1 MNWLECFFMMNEEW
15 RNGNNALMMQ
25 KNRRRRRMKIF
36 TRYIAKNKPYK
47 DIVLNRED
55 LLSHAQE
62 IARLHAHQ
70 EVNLPK
76 RTLLP
81 RVKQNIKFLEQAYR
95 DIVDYSTR
103 TQDVLPATEWLLD
116 NYYSLKNLKEEIQKS
131 LPYKFERQLPRNASG
146 DFQGYPR
153 VYGLLVELI
162 EHTDSQLQSDTLK
175 AFINAY
181 QVQVPLSSGELWA
194 IPIMLRIVLLEN
206 IRRLTEQII
215 FTQAEREAADRWV
228 MPLLESEHRPDEWE
242 GILKTLTAQEEYS
255 SAYAEQLLK
264 RLRDLGIDTAPLLHW
279 VDRVVAKQDTTIEEL
294 AKLER
299 QRQSMYQVSM
309 GHAIQSIHFVT
320 AEDWPR
326 FFEEVSLVEREF
338 QKDPSNVYCKMDFQ
352 SRDVYRHHVEKIARR
367 YRVSELV
374 VARTVV
380 SRSNKA
386 NDQGEYVASHV
397 GYDLIGPGRIE
408 LEREVEQDF
417 GESRNLASKIRRS
430 IRKQPNRYYFGGLL
444 LGVGSLGTGVI
455 SYALQ
460 DASFSL
466 GYVVI
471 ALGLLVWASS
481 LILPLVNWI
490 ASVLF
495 RPTFLP
501 KLELRE
507 GIPQELRTMV
517 AVPTLLT
524 SLTRVHDLIGQME
537 VYYLANKDDNLY
549 FALLGDFAD
558 ASSEVVQ
565 GDEEIIST
573 ATAAINNLNKKYN
586 QNRFYFFHRKRIFND
601 SEGVWM
607 GWERKRGKLVEFNCL
622 LRQDGETSYDVQIG
636 DLSILPTFR
645 YVITLDADTQLP
657 QGTARQL
664 IGTLAHP
671 LHAPQLSA
679 DGRRVVKGYGILQPR
694 VGVSILCAGASKFA
708 RIFSGRVG
716 VDPYTSAVSDVYQ
729 DLFGEGIFTGK
740 GIYDV
745 AIFHQVTFKAF
756 PENTILSHDLIEGLY
771 ARAGLVT
778 DVELIDGYPA
788 NYLAYMRRSHRWV
801 RGDWQLLPW
810 LFKPIPF
817 VSRWKIFDN
826 LRRSLEAPALFL
838 LLIVAFTVLYGKPWI
853 WVGLISLSLIWPMVL
868 NMLSMLLT
876 EGLEKENVGQDIS
889 TMVIQ
894 FSLQF
899 ILLPYQ
905 AFIMLDAIIRSVYR
919 QVISHRSLLEWETA
933 ADTEKRL
940 DVRMKTMVFSM
951 WSVILLVIGSFLM
964 ILSMFPARIG
974 LFVPLAIV
982 WLASPWFA
990 YRVSLPTIHE
1000 KAMLSSS
1007 EQHALRRWA
1016 RKIWAFFEEY
1026 VSSEDHWLPPDNV
1039 QIEPPNGIAHRTS
1052 PTNIGL
1058 ALLANLAARDFG
1070 YITLAKVHERINST
1084 LQILEGLDQW
1094 KGHLYNWYDTQ
1105 SLAPLEPRY
1114 VSTVDSGNF
1123 VVYLLTL
1130 RSGLSE
1136 ILNKSLLDL
1145 EFVRGLKDTYNLLI
1159 EAIDEDCNEELKGF
1173 GQALDHMLSSDEA
1186 WNFENW
1192 MNLLSRWPSLLVDQ
1206 ELTKEGD
1213 YWARRLET
1221 MIVTFRQET
1230 HDIYPWYFDPDHMD
1244 ETTLFNAR
1252 IFKTNNLDELSKCY
1266 LDGLEEQSFS
1276 PEMKALLQ
1284 KVLLK
1289 IQGYQQESIDLQQRL
1304 EKLAFATDFRPL
1316 FDDKRKLF
1324 SIGYRVAENMLDKSY
1339 YDLLASEA
1347 RQASFIAIAK
1357 GDVHHNHWFKLGRSL
1372 TLAKGKRSLVSWSG
1386 TMFEFLMPL
1395 LVMLN
1400 FEGTL
1405 LDETSRNVVEVQR
1418 KYGIEHNVPWGIS
1431 ESGFYAFD
1439 PQLNYQYKAFGVPGL
1454 GLKRGLIQDL
1464 VIAPYASFLALM
1476 VSPHEA
1482 LLNISTMEKMGFAG
1496 RYGLYEAADFTPERI
1511 PSERSFMLIQS
1522 FMAHHQG
1529 MSLLAIDNVVHE
1541 NIMPKRFHSEAMIQA
1556 TELLLQERLPEST
1569 PPVPQVEGEQVVN
1582 ERQVKD
1588 PDSEQ
1593 NQFIIM
1599 ETAKS
1604 AIPATH
1610 CISNGQYSVM
1620 MTNAG
1625 AGFSRMRDINLS
1637 RWREDVTQDA
1647 WGMYFYIQNLNSGE
1661 VWSATHQPCRYSG
1674 EDYKVTYAPDRV
1686 EFSRKDGNIITRTE
1700 IVVSPEDQAEMR
1712 RISLTNRSKH
1722 DRTVEVTSYFEV
1734 VLARLSEDLAHP
1746 AFGNLFIQTEFEQ
1759 GALLA
1764 SRRPRSE
1771 KQARLW
1777 LMHTVAT
1784 EGEKI
1789 GSLQYE
1795 TDRARFIGRGRSLA
1809 QPQALDANHP
1819 LSNTVGAVLDPMM
1832 SLRQRVR
1839 IAPGQTVRVSFS
1851 VGYAESREEIIRI
1864 AEKYRDPLSVNRA
1877 FELAWTHSK
1886 MELRHLN
1893 LTAAQA
1899 NEGLSLGGH
1908 LLYLSPCRSDVAECI
1923 KNNHKGQSSLW
1934 PYAISGD
1941 LPIVLLRVK
1950 DTENMDLVRRFL
1962 TIHEYWRLKG
1972 LFADLVIFNEDES
1985 GYLQAFQDNLR
1996 DLISMGHARDLLN
2009 QSGGVFLLQKG
2020 HVQQEDVT
2028 LLCAVARMTF
2038 NGEGGSCSIQ
2048 VRKKRKFMTGDVE
2061 HREKIT
2067 LEKARDQMLKRD
2079 QERVRE
2085 FREEALDKS
2094 MDRLQFANGYGG
2106 FSEDGKEYIIHLQEG
2121 MNTPL
2126 PWINV
2131 IANTKFGFQISEV
2144 GAGYTWSLNS
2154 REYKLT
2160 PWSNDPILD
2169 PPGEA
2174 LYLRD
2179 EHSGEFWSVTASPK
2193 REKGSYTIRHGQGY
2207 SIFEHYSHGIKQSL
2221 HYFVPI
2227 DESVKVIE
2235 LLMTNTTNHELR
2247 LSAVYYAEWVMGVAR
2262 QNTAPYLVTEYD
2274 GERDIFYTRNTFQEE
2289 FVGRLGFLTAFGAP
2303 VASYTGDRSEFI
2315 GRNGTLEDPMG
2326 LKQDLFSETVGA
2338 GLDPCCALQLLFSL
2352 APGESKA
2359 ITFLLGETEN
2369 SQEAERI
2376 TTNLSQ
2382 PQQIKE
2388 ALEEV
2393 KRYWDEVLGNVQVH
2407 TPDPSMNLLLNRWLL
2422 YQTIACRVW
2431 ARSAFYQSGGAY
2443 GFRDQLQDV
2452 MALVYTS
2459 PEVTRNQIIL
2469 HCGHQFVEGD
2479 VQHWWHAETGKGIR
2493 TKFSDDLLWL
2503 PFVTAH
2509 YIERTGDT
2517 TILDETNV
2525 FLEDNHLK
2533 EDEDEVYSIPRS
2545 TKEHGN
2551 VYEHCVRT
2559 IERGLRFGEHGLP
2572 LIGSGDWNDG
2582 FSRIGIKGKG
2592 ESVWLGWFFYLT
2604 LTRFSSLCDDR
2615 QDLERGVRY
2624 RRIAA
2629 ELLQSIELH
2638 GWDGGWYRRAYF
2650 DDGTPLGSSQN
2661 KECQIDALAQ
2671 SWAVLSG
2678 AAKPTRAKDAMLA
2691 LEHYLWRKEDGV
2703 LLLLTPPFDKF
2714 LPDPG
2719 YIKGYVPGVRENGG
2733 QYTHGATWA
2742 ILAYTSLGEGDK
2754 ALELFQM
2761 LSPIHHARTEHEV
2774 NRYKVEPYVMAADVY
2789 ASHPHIGRGG
2799 WTWYTG
2805 ASGWMY
2811 QAGLEGILG
2820 FTRHGDKLV
2829 LKPCIPSRWRGYR
2842 LTYQFKTATYEI
2854 IIENPMSRMT
2864 GCDRITL
2871 DEEVLLE
2878 PEILLKDDG
2887 QTHTVRLTL

>member
-1 MNWLECFFMMNEEW
+1 
-15 RNGNNALMMQ
+15 
-25 KNRRRRRMKIF
+25 MKLL
-36 TRYIAKNKPYK
+36 TRYIAKDKPYK

-55 LLSHAQE
+55 LLSHAEE
-62 IARLHAHQ
+62 IALLHAHQ
-70 EVNLPK
+70 ETSLPK
-76 RTLLP
+76 CTLLP

-103 TQDVLPATEWLLD
+103 TQEVLPATEWLLD
-116 NYYSLKNLKEEIQKS
+116 NFYSLRDLREEIQKN
-131 LPYKFERQLPRNASG
+131 LAYKFERQLPRNASG

-153 VYGLLVELI
+153 IYGLLVELI

-206 IRRLTEQII
+206 IRRLTEQIL
-215 FTQAEREAADRWV
+215 FTQAEREAADQWV
-228 MPLLESEHRPDEWE
+228 MPLLESEHGPDEWE

-255 SAYAEQLLK
+255 SAYAEQMLK
-264 RLRDLGIDTAPLLHW
+264 RLRDLGVDSAPLLHW

-294 AKLER
+294 AKLEY

-309 GHAIQSIHFVT
+309 GHAILSIHFVT
-320 AEDWPR
+320 AEDWPH
-326 FFEEVSLVEREF
+326 FFEEVSLVESEF
-338 QKDPSNVYCKMDFQ
+338 KKDPSSVYSKMDFQ
-352 SRDVYRHHVEKIARR
+352 SRDAYRHQVEKIARR
-367 YRVSELV
+367 FKVSELV
-374 VARTVV
+374 VARKVL
-380 SRSNKA
+380 SRSEKA
-386 NDQGEYVASHV
+386 HEQGETVSSHV
-397 GYDLIGPGRIE
+397 GYDLIGLGRVE

-417 GESRNLASKIRRS
+417 GKSRNLASKIRLAL
-430 IRKQPNRYYFGGLL
+430 RKKPVLFYFGSLL
-444 LGVGSLGTGVI
+444 IGVGGLSAWVLA
-455 SYALQ
+455 YALQ
-460 DASFSL
+460 VIPLSL
-466 GYVVI
+466 NYVVI
-471 ALGLLVWASS
+471 VIGLLVWASS
-481 LILPLVNWI
+481 LIIPLVNRV

-524 SLTRVHDLIGQME
+524 SVGKVNELIGQIE
-537 VYYLANKDDNLY
+537 VCYLANKDENLH

-558 ASSEVVQ
+558 ASSEIVQ
-565 GDEEIIST
+565 GDEEII
-573 ATAAINNLNKKYN
+573 AAASVAIENLNNKYG
-586 QNRFYFFHRKRIFND
+586 QSRFYFFQRKRIFNA

-622 LRQDGETSYDVQIG
+622 LRQDGETSYEVQIG
-636 DLSILPTFR
+636 ELSILSTFR

-657 QGTARQL
+657 PGTARQL

-671 LHAPQLSA
+671 LHAPQLSE
-679 DGRRVVKGYGILQPR
+679 DGRRVVQGYGILQPR
-694 VGVSILCAGASKFA
+694 VGVSILSAGASKFA

-716 VDPYTSAVSDVYQ
+716 VDPYTTAVSDVYQ

-745 AIFHQVTFKAF
+745 NIFHQVTHKAF

-788 NYLAYMRRSHRWV
+788 NYLAYMRRLHRWV

-826 LRRSLEAPALFL
+826 LRRSLEAPALLL
-838 LLIVAFTVLYGKPWI
+838 LLILAFTVYSGEPWI

-868 NMLSMLLT
+868 NMLCRLFA
-876 EGLEKENVGQDIS
+876 EGAEKENFGHDML
-889 TMVIQ
+889 TMFAQ

-899 ILLPYQ
+899 LFLPFQ
-905 AFIMLDAIIRSVYR
+905 AFSMLDAIIRSVYR
-919 QVISHRSLLEWETA
+919 QFISHRYLLEWETA

-940 DVRMKTMVFSM
+940 DVSYKTMVCTM
-951 WSVILLVIGSFLM
+951 WSVILFVLVASLTIRYSFPTKLG
-964 ILSMFPARIG
+964 R
-974 LFVPLAIV
+974 FVPLAMA
-982 WLASPWFA
+982 WLASPWVA
-990 YRVSLPTIHE
+990 YRVSLPLRHK
-1000 KAMLSSS
+1000 KAMLSFT
-1007 EQHALRRWA
+1007 EQQAMRRWA
-1016 RKIWAFFEEY
+1016 RKIWAFFEEFDC
-1026 VSSEDHWLPPDNV
+1026 SGDHWLPPDNV
-1039 QIEPPNGIAHRTS
+1039 QIDPPNGVAHRTS

-1070 YITLAKVHERINST
+1070 YITLSKVQERIKRT
-1084 LQILEGLDQW
+1084 LQILEGLDHW

-1105 SLAPLEPRY
+1105 SLVPSEPRY

-1123 VVYLLTL
+1123 VLYLLTL
-1130 RSGLSE
+1130 KSGLSE
-1136 ILNKSLLDL
+1136 TLNKPLIDL
-1145 EFVRGLKDTYNLLI
+1145 EFARGLKDTYNLLI
-1159 EAIDEDCNEELKGF
+1159 EAVGKDTYEELSGF
-1173 GQALDHMLSSDEA
+1173 GQVLDQVLDSDEA

-1192 MNLLSRWPSLLVDQ
+1192 MNLLSLWPALFLEH
-1206 ELTKEGD
+1206 ELTQEGV
-1213 YWARRLET
+1213 YWASCLET
-1221 MIVTFRQET
+1221 MILTFRQET
-1230 HDIYPWYFDPDHMD
+1230 QDFYPGIVDPDQIEAHA
-1244 ETTLFNAR
+1244 LFNAR
-1252 IFKTNNLDELSKCY
+1252 IFKTSSLDELSKCY
-1266 LDGLEEQSFS
+1266 MDGLEEVGFS
-1276 PEMKALLQ
+1276 LEMKEMIQRA
-1284 KVLLK
+1284 LLK
-1289 IQGYQQESIDLQQRL
+1289 IQGYQQTSVDLQQRL
-1304 EKLAFATDFRPL
+1304 EKMALATDFYPL
-1316 FDDKRKLF
+1316 FDETRQLF
-1324 SIGYRVAENMLDKSY
+1324 SIGYRVAESMLDKSY
-1339 YDLLASEA
+1339 YDLLASES

-1357 GDVHHNHWFKLGRSL
+1357 GDVNHNHWFKLGRSL

-1395 LVMLN
+1395 LVMRN
-1400 FEGTL
+1400 YEETL
-1405 LDETSRNVVEVQR
+1405 LDETYRSVVEVQR
-1418 KYGIEHNVPWGIS
+1418 KYGVEHSVPWGVS
-1431 ESGFYAFD
+1431 ESGFYSFD

-1476 VSPHEA
+1476 VSPREA
-1482 LLNISTMEKMGFAG
+1482 LLNISTMEQMGFAG
-1496 RYGLYEAADFTPERI
+1496 RYGFYEAADFTPERI
-1511 PSERSFMLIQS
+1511 PSGRPFMLIQS

-1529 MSLLAIDNVVHE
+1529 MSFLALDNVLHE
-1541 NIMPKRFHSEAMIQA
+1541 NIMPKRFHSEALIQA

-1569 PPVPQVEGEQVVN
+1569 PAMPQLEGEQVMI
-1582 ERQVKD
+1582 ERQVKGPD
-1588 PDSEQ
+1588 PEK

-1599 ETAKS
+1599 GTAKS
-1604 AIPATH
+1604 PIPVTH
-1610 CISNGQYSVM
+1610 SISNGQYSVM

-1625 AGFSRMRDINLS
+1625 AGFSRFQEISLS

-1647 WGMYFYIQNLNSGE
+1647 WGMYFYIQNLNSGD
-1661 VWSATHQPCRYSG
+1661 VWSATHHPCRNSG

-1686 EFSRKDGNIITRTE
+1686 EFSRKDGNITTRTE

-1712 RISLTNRSKH
+1712 RISLTNHSKYE
-1722 DRTVEVTSYFEV
+1722 RTVEVTSYFEV
-1734 VLARLSEDLAHP
+1734 VLARSSEDLTHP
-1746 AFGNLFIQTEFEQ
+1746 AFDNLFIQTEFEHE
-1759 GALLA
+1759 ALLA

-1784 EGEKI
+1784 EGEKV

-1809 QPQALDANHP
+1809 KPQALDANHP
-1819 LSNTVGAVLDPMM
+1819 LSDSVGAVLDPMM

-1851 VGYAESREEIIRI
+1851 VGYAENREEIIRI

-1923 KNNHKGQSSLW
+1923 KNNRKGQSSLW

-1941 LPIVLLRVK
+1941 LPIVLVRVK
-1950 DTENMDLVRRFL
+1950 DAENLDLVRRLL

-1972 LFADLVIFNEDES
+1972 LFADLVILNEDES
-1985 GYLQAFQDNLR
+1985 GYVQTFQDNLR

-2009 QSGGVFLLQKG
+2009 KSGGVFLLQKG
-2020 HVQQEDVT
+2020 HVQQDDVN
-2028 LLCAVARMTF
+2028 LLCAVARMIF

-2061 HREKIT
+2061 QREVNTQEKAQDQLLQMDQLLDVRSARREARTGSPNIVHRASCIAHREET
-2067 LEKARDQMLKRD
+2067 L
-2079 QERVRE
+2079 
-2085 FREEALDKS
+2085 
-2094 MDRLQFANGYGG
+2094 DRTIGQLQFENGYGG

-2131 IANTKFGFQISEV
+2131 IANSKFGFQVSEV

-2169 PPGEA
+2169 PAGEA

-2179 EHSGEFWSVTASPK
+2179 QQSGESWSVTASPK

-2207 SIFEHYSHGIKQSL
+2207 SIFEHYSHGMKQSL
-2221 HYFVPI
+2221 RLFVPV

-2235 LLMTNTTNHELR
+2235 LLITNTTKQDLR

-2262 QNTAPYLVTEYD
+2262 QLTAPYLVTDYD

-2289 FVGRLGFLTAFGAP
+2289 FGGRIGFLTAFGAP
-2303 VASYTGDRSEFI
+2303 VSSYTGDRSEFI

-2326 LKQDLFSETVGA
+2326 LKLDLFSETVGA
-2338 GLDPCCALQLLFSL
+2338 GLDPCCALQLIFSL
-2352 APGESKA
+2352 APGESKT

-2369 SQEAERI
+2369 RQEAEEI
-2376 TTNLSQ
+2376 VSSFGQ
-2382 PQQIKE
+2382 SEKIVE
-2388 ALEEV
+2388 AFEEV
-2393 KRYWDEVLGNVQVH
+2393 KRYWDELLGNVQVY
-2407 TPDPSMNLLLNRWLL
+2407 TPDPAMNLLLNRWLL
-2422 YQTIACRVW
+2422 YQTVVCRVW

-2452 MALVYTS
+2452 MALVYTT
-2459 PEVTRNQIIL
+2459 PEVTRKQIIL

-2479 VQHWWHAETGKGIR
+2479 VQHWWHAEKGKGIR

-2509 YIERTGDT
+2509 YIERTGDAD
-2517 TILDETNV
+2517 ILAETNV
-2525 FLEDNHLK
+2525 FLEDHPLQ
-2533 EDEDEVYSIPRS
+2533 EDEDELYSIPRIS
-2545 TKEHGN
+2545 HEQGT
-2551 VYEHCVRT
+2551 VYEHCIRA

-2592 ESVWLGWFFYLT
+2592 ESVWLGWFLYLV
-2604 LTRFSSLCDDR
+2604 LTRFASLCDGR
-2615 QDLERGVRY
+2615 QDLERGARY
-2624 RRIAA
+2624 RRIAE
-2629 ELLQSIELH
+2629 ELQQNMELH

-2661 KECQIDALAQ
+2661 TECQIDALAQ
-2671 SWAVLSG
+2671 SWSVLSG

-2691 LEHYLWRKEDGV
+2691 LENYLWCKEDGV

-2733 QYTHGATWA
+2733 QYTHGASWA

-2754 ALELFQM
+2754 AAELFQM

-2774 NRYKVEPYVMAADVY
+2774 NRYKVEPYVVAADVY

-2820 FTRHGDKLV
+2820 FKRQGDKLV
-2829 LKPCIPSRWRGYR
+2829 LKPCIPSRWPSYQ
-2842 LTYQFKTATYEI
+2842 LTYQYQTTKYEI
-2854 IIENPMSRMT
+2854 FVENPMSRMT
-2864 GCDRITL
+2864 GCERITL

-2878 PEILLKDDG
+2878 PTILLKDDG

>member
-1 MNWLECFFMMNEEW
+1 
-15 RNGNNALMMQ
+15 
-25 KNRRRRRMKIF
+25 MKLF
-36 TRYIAKNKPYK
+36 TRYIAKDKPYK

-55 LLSHAQE
+55 LLSHAEE
-62 IARLHAHQ
+62 IARLHAPQ
-70 EVNLPK
+70 ETSLPK

-103 TQDVLPATEWLLD
+103 TQEVLPATEWLLD
-116 NYYSLKNLKEEIQKS
+116 NFYCLRDLRENIQQNLA
-131 LPYKFERQLPRNASG
+131 YKFERQLPRNASG

-153 VYGLLVELI
+153 IYGLLVELI
-162 EHTDSQLQSDTLK
+162 EHTDSQLQSDTLQ

-181 QVQVPLSSGELWA
+181 QVQVPLSSRELWV

-206 IRRLTEQII
+206 IRRLTEQIL
-215 FTQAEREAADRWV
+215 FTQAEREAADQWV
-228 MPLLESEHRPDEWE
+228 MPLLESEHGPDEWE

-255 SAYAEQLLK
+255 SAYAEQMLK
-264 RLRDLGIDTAPLLHW
+264 RLRDLGVDSAPLLHW
-279 VDRVVAKQDTTIEEL
+279 VDRVVAMQDTTIEEL

-309 GHAIQSIHFVT
+309 GHAISSIHFVT
-320 AEDWPR
+320 AEDWSH
-326 FFEEVSLVEREF
+326 FFEEVSLVESEF
-338 QKDPSNVYCKMDFQ
+338 KKDPSSVYSKMDFQ
-352 SRDVYRHHVEKIARR
+352 SRDAYRHQVEKIARR
-367 YRVSELV
+367 FKVSELV
-374 VARTVV
+374 VARKVLA
-380 SRSNKA
+380 RSVKA
-386 NDQGEYVASHV
+386 HEQGESVASHV
-397 GYDLIGPGRIE
+397 GYDLIGPGRVA

-417 GESRNLASKIRRS
+417 GESRNSASKIRLAL
-430 IRKQPNRYYFGGLL
+430 RKRPVLCYFGSLL
-444 LGVGSLGTGVI
+444 IGVGGLSAWVL

-460 DASFSL
+460 VTPLSL
-466 GYVVI
+466 NYVVI
-471 ALGLLVWASS
+471 VTGLLVWSSS
-481 LILPLVNWI
+481 LTIPLVNWV
-490 ASVLF
+490 STLLF

-517 AVPTLLT
+517 VVPTLLT
-524 SLTRVHDLIGQME
+524 SVGRVNGLIEQIE
-537 VYYLANKDDNLY
+537 VCYLANKDENLH

-558 ASSEVVQ
+558 ASSEIVQ
-565 GDEEIIST
+565 GDEEIIAA
-573 ATAAINNLNKKYN
+573 ATVAIGNLNNKYG
-586 QNRFYFFHRKRIFND
+586 QCRFYFFHRKRIFNA

-622 LRQDGETSYDVQIG
+622 LRQAGETSYEVQIG
-636 DLSILPTFR
+636 ELSILSTFR

-671 LHAPQLSA
+671 LHAPQLSE
-679 DGRRVVKGYGILQPR
+679 DGGRVVQGYGILQPR
-694 VGVSILCAGASKFA
+694 IGVSILSAGASKFA

-716 VDPYTSAVSDVYQ
+716 VDPYTTAVSDVYQ

-745 AIFHQVTFKAF
+745 KIFHQVTHKAF

-778 DVELIDGYPA
+778 DVELVDGYPA
-788 NYLAYMRRSHRWV
+788 NYLAYMRRLHRWV

-826 LRRSLEAPALFL
+826 LRRSLEAPALLL
-838 LLIVAFTVLYGKPWI
+838 LLILAFTVFSGEPWI

-868 NMLSMLLT
+868 NLISRLLA
-876 EGLEKENVGQDIS
+876 EGTEKEGMGQDKL
-889 TMVIQ
+889 TMFTQ

-899 ILLPYQ
+899 LFLPYQ
-905 AFIMLDAIIRSVYR
+905 AFVMLDAIIRSVYR
-919 QVISHRSLLEWETA
+919 QFFSHRYLLEWETA

-940 DVRMKTMVFSM
+940 DVSYKTMVWTM
-951 WSVILLVIGSFLM
+951 WSVILFVLVASVTIRYSFPTKLG
-964 ILSMFPARIG
+964 R
-974 LFVPLAIV
+974 FVPLAMA
-982 WLASPWFA
+982 WLASPWIA
-990 YRVSLPTIHE
+990 YRVSLPLRPK
-1000 KAMLSSS
+1000 KAMLSFS
-1007 EQHALRRWA
+1007 EQQAVRRWA
-1016 RKIWAFFEEY
+1016 RKIWAFFEEL
-1026 VSSEDHWLPPDNV
+1026 VCSEDHWLPPDNV
-1039 QIEPPNGIAHRTS
+1039 QIDPPNGVAHRTS

-1070 YITLAKVHERINST
+1070 YITLSKVQERIKRT
-1084 LQILEGLDQW
+1084 LQTLEGLDHW

-1105 SLAPLEPRY
+1105 SLVPLEPRY

-1123 VVYLLTL
+1123 VLYLLTL
-1130 RSGLSE
+1130 KSGLAE
-1136 ILNKSLLDL
+1136 TLNKPLRDL
-1145 EFVRGLKDTYNLLI
+1145 EFAHGLKDTYNLLI
-1159 EAIDEDCNEELKGF
+1159 EAVGKDTYEDLIEF
-1173 GQALDHMLSSDEA
+1173 GQALDQVLDSDEA

-1192 MNLLSRWPSLLVDQ
+1192 MNLLSLWPALFLEY
-1206 ELTKEGD
+1206 ELTQEGV
-1213 YWARRLET
+1213 YWASRLET
-1221 MIVTFRQET
+1221 MILTFRQET
-1230 HDIYPWYFDPDHMD
+1230 QDFYPWVVDHD
-1244 ETTLFNAR
+1244 HLESQALFNAR
-1252 IFKTNNLDELSKCY
+1252 IFKTSSLDELSKCY
-1266 LDGLEEQSFS
+1266 MDGLEEVGFS
-1276 PEMKALLQ
+1276 LEMKEMIQRA
-1284 KVLLK
+1284 LLK
-1289 IQGYQQESIDLQQRL
+1289 IKGYQQASVDLQQRL
-1304 EKLAFATDFRPL
+1304 GKMAMATDFCPL
-1316 FDDKRKLF
+1316 FDETRQLF
-1324 SIGYRVAENMLDKSY
+1324 SIGYRVAESMLDKSY

-1357 GDVHHNHWFKLGRSL
+1357 GDVPHNHWFKLGRSL

-1395 LVMLN
+1395 LVMQN
-1400 FEGTL
+1400 YEGTL
-1405 LDETSRNVVEVQR
+1405 LDETYRSVVEVQR
-1418 KYGIEHNVPWGIS
+1418 KYGVEHSVPWGVS

-1482 LLNISTMEKMGFAG
+1482 LLNILTMEQMGFAG

-1511 PSERSFMLIQS
+1511 PSGRPFMLIQS
-1522 FMAHHQG
+1522 FMTHHQG
-1529 MSLLAIDNVVHE
+1529 MSFLALDNVLHE
-1541 NIMPKRFHSEAMIQA
+1541 NIMPKRFHSEALIQA
-1556 TELLLQERLPEST
+1556 TELLLQIRLPEST
-1569 PPVPQVEGEQVVN
+1569 PAIPQLEGEHFVT
-1582 ERQVKD
+1582 EGQVKGPD
-1588 PDSEQ
+1588 PEK

-1604 AIPATH
+1604 PIPVTH
-1610 CISNGQYSVM
+1610 SISNGQYSVM

-1625 AGFSRMRDINLS
+1625 SGFSRFQEISLS

-1647 WGMYFYIQNLNSGE
+1647 WGMYFYIQNLNSGN
-1661 VWSATHQPCRYSG
+1661 VWSATHHPCRNSG
-1674 EDYKVTYAPDRV
+1674 EDYKVIYAPDKV
-1686 EFSRKDGNIITRTE
+1686 EFSRKDGNITTRTE
-1700 IVVSPEDQAEMR
+1700 VVVSPEDQAEMR
-1712 RISLTNRSKH
+1712 RISLTNHSKF

-1734 VLARLSEDLAHP
+1734 VLARPSEDLAHP
-1746 AFGNLFIQTEFEQ
+1746 AFGNLFIQTEFEHE
-1759 GALLA
+1759 ALLA

-1784 EGEKI
+1784 EGEKV

-1809 QPQALDANHP
+1809 KPQALDANQP
-1819 LSNTVGAVLDPMM
+1819 LSNTVGAVLDSMM

-1851 VGYAESREEIIRI
+1851 VGYAENREEIKRI

-1886 MELRHLN
+1886 MELRHLK

-1899 NEGLSLGGH
+1899 NEALSLGGH

-1923 KNNHKGQSSLW
+1923 KNNHQGQSSLW
-1934 PYAISGD
+1934 PFAISGD
-1941 LPIVLLRVK
+1941 LPIVLVRVK
-1950 DTENMDLVRRFL
+1950 DAENLDLVRRL
-1962 TIHEYWRLKG
+1962 LKIHEYWRLKG
-1972 LFADLVIFNEDES
+1972 LFADLVILNEDES
-1985 GYLQAFQDNLR
+1985 SYLQAFQDNLR

-2009 QSGGVFLLQKG
+2009 QSGGVYLLQKG
-2020 HVQQEDVT
+2020 HVQQDDIN
-2028 LLCAVARMTF
+2028 LLSAVARMIF

-2048 VRKKRKFMTGDVE
+2048 VRKKRKFMTGNVE
-2061 HREKIT
+2061 HREVDT
-2067 LEKARDQMLKRD
+2067 QEKAQDQLLQMD
-2079 QERVRE
+2079 QERVSE
-2085 FREEALDKS
+2085 FREEALD
-2094 MDRLQFANGYGG
+2094 RTIGQLQFANGYGG

-2131 IANTKFGFQISEV
+2131 IANSKFGFQVSEV

-2169 PPGEA
+2169 PVGEA

-2179 EHSGEFWSVTASPK
+2179 EQSGESWSVTASPK

-2207 SIFEHYSHGIKQSL
+2207 SIFEHYSHGMKQSL
-2221 HYFVPI
+2221 RFFVPV

-2235 LLMTNTTNHELR
+2235 LKITNTTNHDLR

-2262 QNTAPYLVTEYD
+2262 QLTAPYLVTDYD
-2274 GERDIFYTRNTFQEE
+2274 GERHIFYTRNTFQEE
-2289 FVGRLGFLTAFGAP
+2289 FGGRTGFLTAFGAP
-2303 VASYTGDRSEFI
+2303 VSSYTGDRSEFI
-2315 GRNGTLEDPMG
+2315 GRNGTLADPRG
-2326 LKQDLFSETVGA
+2326 LKLDLFSETVGA
-2338 GLDPCCALQLLFSL
+2338 GLDPCCALQLIFSL
-2352 APGESKA
+2352 APGESKT

-2369 SQEAERI
+2369 RQEAEEI
-2376 TTNLSQ
+2376 VSSFGQ
-2382 PQQIKE
+2382 SEKIIE
-2388 ALEEV
+2388 AFEEV
-2393 KRYWDEVLGNVQVH
+2393 KRYWDELLGNVQVY
-2407 TPDPSMNLLLNRWLL
+2407 TPDPAMNLLLNRWLL
-2422 YQTIACRVW
+2422 YQTVVCRVW

-2452 MALVYTS
+2452 MALVYTT
-2459 PEVTRNQIIL
+2459 PEVTRKQIIL

-2479 VQHWWHAETGKGIR
+2479 VQHWWHAEKGKGIR

-2509 YIERTGDT
+2509 YIERTGDAA
-2517 TILDETNV
+2517 ILAETNV
-2525 FLEDNHLK
+2525 FLEDHPLK
-2533 EDEDEVYSIPRS
+2533 EDEDERYSIPRIS
-2545 TKEHGN
+2545 DEQGT
-2551 VYEHCVRT
+2551 VYEHCIRA

-2592 ESVWLGWFFYLT
+2592 ESVWLGWFLYLT
-2604 LTRFSSLCDDR
+2604 LTRFSSLCDGH
-2615 QDLERGVRY
+2615 QDQERGARY
-2624 RRIAA
+2624 LSIAE
-2629 ELLQSIELH
+2629 ELQQNMELH

-2661 KECQIDALAQ
+2661 TECQIDALAQ
-2671 SWAVLSG
+2671 SWSVLSG

-2733 QYTHGATWA
+2733 QYTHGAAWA

-2754 ALELFQM
+2754 AAELFQM

-2774 NRYKVEPYVMAADVY
+2774 NRYKVEPYVVAADVY

-2805 ASGWMY
+2805 AAGWMY

-2820 FTRHGDKLV
+2820 FKRQGDKLV
-2829 LKPCIPSRWRGYR
+2829 LKPCIPSRWPGYR
-2842 LTYQFKTATYEI
+2842 LTYQYKTTKYEI
-2854 IIENPMSRMT
+2854 VVENPRSRMT
-2864 GCDRITL
+2864 GCERITL

-2878 PEILLKDDG
+2878 PAILLKDDG
-2887 QTHTVRLTL
+2887 QVHTVRLTL